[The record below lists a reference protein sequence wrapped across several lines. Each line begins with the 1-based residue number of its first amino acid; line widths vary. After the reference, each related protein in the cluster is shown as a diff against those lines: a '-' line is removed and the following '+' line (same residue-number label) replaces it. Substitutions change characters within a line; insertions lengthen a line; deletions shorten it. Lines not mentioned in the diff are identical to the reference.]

1 MNMANTAKKTNEVE
15 TEEPVTMQVVK
26 NSAESAPQPE
36 PAAEAPAP
44 KPELTLEQRITVV
57 EDLTML
63 IDKWRKL
70 QESYRNL
77 QSFKIGTDG
86 MSTQIVLRDT
96 TSGKEFRTSN
106 TAVVARILDE
116 IRVTLLNKITEVESQ
131 IRF

>member
-1 MNMANTAKKTNEVE
+1 MANTARKSADASA
-15 TEEPVTMQVVK
+15 EENVTMQVVK
-26 NSAESAPQPE
+26 SDEEVQVTE
-36 PAAEAPAP
+36 PAPDTAPAVE
-44 KPELTLEQRITVV
+44 PELTLEQRISVV

-86 MSTQIVLRDT
+86 MSTQLLLRDT
-96 TSGKEFRTSN
+96 VSGREFKTSN
-106 TAVVARILDE
+106 SMVVSRILDE
-116 IRVTLLNKITEVESQ
+116 IRLILLSRITEVEDQ

>member
-1 MNMANTAKKTNEVE
+1 MNMANTAKKTVE
-15 TEEPVTMQVVK
+15 NIEKPVTLQVVK
-26 NSAESAPQPE
+26 NNAEETAQAE
-36 PAAEAPAP
+36 PVAVTPAP

-63 IDKWRKL
+63 IDKLCKL

-106 TAVVARILDE
+106 TAVVARIL
-116 IRVTLLNKITEVESQ
+116 IFLFFKQ
-131 IRF
+131 A

>member
-1 MNMANTAKKTNEVE
+1 MNMANTAKKTVE
-15 TEEPVTMQVVK
+15 NIEKPVTLQVVK
-26 NSAESAPQPE
+26 NNAEETAQAE
-36 PAAEAPAP
+36 PVAETPAP

>member
-1 MNMANTAKKTNEVE
+1 MANTNAVKKTVE
-15 TEEPVTMQVVK
+15 NIEEPVTMQVVK
-26 NSAESAPQPE
+26 NSAETAPQPE
-36 PAAEAPAP
+36 PVAEAPTP

-106 TAVVARILDE
+106 SAVVARILDE

>member
-1 MNMANTAKKTNEVE
+1 MASTAKKLRE
-15 TEEPVTMQVVK
+15 TISEETAPMQVVK
-26 NSAESAPQPE
+26 NDQPAAAAVEVPVEQPAPQ
-36 PAAEAPAP
+36 
-44 KPELTLEQRITVV
+44 PELTLEQRITMV

-63 IDKWRKL
+63 IDRWRKL

-96 TSGKEFRTSN
+96 TSGKEFKTSN
-106 TAVVARILDE
+106 TSVVARILEE
-116 IRVTLLNKITEVESQ
+116 IRLTLQGRITEVESQ